1 MASAREFFPSWASAP
16 GDTIADILASRGI
29 SVTDFIE
36 KSGIASNT
44 AQALLEGR
52 AAITITIARKLE
64 SFLGA
69 SVEFWISRDFHYR
82 ESSERFHGAD
92 QQWLADLP
100 LRDMIRFG
108 WLKPAPHPREEVA
121 ASLSFFGV
129 STIQAWRKKYSA
141 LQQVAAFRTSP
152 SFESRPAAVAAWL
165 RQGEIESS
173 NLECGAW
180 NPKDFESS
188 LQSIRKL
195 TRQKDPKRFIPDL
208 QKLCA
213 VHGVAVAIVRAPT
226 GCRAS
231 GATWFA
237 TAKRALLLLSFRHLR
252 DDQFWF
258 SFFHEAGHLLLHG
271 RDRIFL
277 EGMEAVSI
285 KEEQEANEFAAS
297 KLVPP
302 EFQYGMLGLR
312 IDRDEIIK
320 FARRIGIAPGI
331 VVGQLQHHK
340 RIKHQHF
347 NTLKRSYTWDE

>member
-1 MASAREFFPSWASAP
+1 MVSAREFSPSWASAP

-29 SVTDFIE
+29 SVADFIE
-36 KSGIASNT
+36 RSGIGSNT
-44 AQALLEGR
+44 AEAILEGR

-64 SFLGA
+64 NFFGA
-69 SVEFWISRDFHYR
+69 SVEFWMSRDFHYR
-82 ESSERFHGAD
+82 ENSERRHGAD
-92 QQWLADLP
+92 RQWLADLP

-108 WLKPAPHPREEVA
+108 WLKPAPHPREEIT
-121 ASLSFFGV
+121 ASLRFFDV
-129 STIQAWRKKYSA
+129 PSILAWHDKYST
-141 LQQVAAFRTSP
+141 LQQIAAFKTSP

-173 NLECGAW
+173 SLECGDWKA
-180 NPKDFESS
+180 KDFEIA
-188 LQSIRKL
+188 LQLIRKL
-195 TRQKDPKRFIPDL
+195 TRQKDPKRFIPEL

-213 VHGVAVAIVRAPT
+213 VCGVAVAIVRAPS

-237 TAKRALLLLSFRHLR
+237 TPKRAILLLSFRHLR

-258 SFFHEAGHLLLHG
+258 SFFHEAAHLLLHG

-277 EGMEAVSI
+277 EGMESVSI
-285 KEEQEANEFAAS
+285 KEEKEADEFAAT
-297 KLVPP
+297 KLVPS
-302 EFQYGMLGLR
+302 EFQYAMLGMR
-312 IDRDEIIK
+312 IDRNEIIK

-331 VVGQLQHHK
+331 VVGQLQHYK

-347 NTLKRSYTWDE
+347 NTLKRYYSWDE